1 MRQLILENQSI
12 KNGTILLES
21 KDFKYLRQ
29 ILRVKVGDMITIR
42 LNGELQSSTVAS
54 IDDNSKK
61 IILQIC
67 ANPSKNK
74 TITRGVQAEQTSQI
88 LNNREYW
95 LFQFIPRPQKFE
107 QIVRQSTECGISV
120 IVPIIG
126 EYSEK
131 SSILALQGNKKER
144 LEKIVKEARQ
154 QSGSP
159 IETKVFSPMTLE
171 KALSIWENDE
181 KSLGIVLSERNENS
195 ENLKNQI
202 IKSNFEKIC
211 IAVGCEGGISPN
223 EMQILTKNKLFHPVH
238 FAVNI
243 LRCETAALYGIAAVQ
258 SGFEIFDLE
267 K

>member
-12 KNGTILLES
+12 KNGIIKLE
-21 KDFKYLRQ
+21 KKEFKYLRQ
-29 ILRVKVGDMITIR
+29 ILRVKVGDMINVRINEKLLPT
-42 LNGELQSSTVAS
+42 TVAQ
-54 IDDNSKK
+54 IDDKEKK

-67 ANPSKNK
+67 ANPSENK
-74 TITRGVQAEQTSQI
+74 SITRGVQANQTVNI

-107 QIVRQSTECGISV
+107 QIVRQSTECGVSRI
-120 IVPIIG
+120 IPIIG
-126 EYSEK
+126 EFSEK
-131 SSILALQGNKKER
+131 SSILALQNGKKER
-144 LEKIVKEARQ
+144 LEKIIREARQ

-171 KALSIWENDE
+171 DALSMWEKNE

-202 IKSNFEKIC
+202 IKSDIEKIC
-211 IAVGCEGGISPN
+211 IAVGSEGGISTN
-223 EMQILTKNKLFHPVH
+223 EMQILTKNGLFHPIH

-258 SGFEIFDLE
+258 SSFEINDLE